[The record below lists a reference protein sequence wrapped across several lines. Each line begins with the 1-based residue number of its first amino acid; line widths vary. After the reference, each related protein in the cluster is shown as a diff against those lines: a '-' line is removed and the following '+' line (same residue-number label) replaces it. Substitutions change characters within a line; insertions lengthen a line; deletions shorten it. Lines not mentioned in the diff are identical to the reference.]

1 MDFKKI
7 GWIFFFA
14 FLGLNIFL
22 FSIYKEADDQEDVV
36 YRTDQKVP
44 IEDRLDSE
52 DISYSGQ
59 FSEKHQKG
67 YYISGKPSDMNEV
80 LDEERDRQDDQDL
93 LKDQTSVD
101 DQTLTHSLTEENAIT
116 DTSQTSNV
124 LKQFLQE
131 EDQVLFGDEY
141 SYLEDVSSF
150 KGDYP
155 SIIAAQSYEGIP
167 IDDSSSRIEI
177 ELSEQDDKWVL
188 SNYTQTHISDL
199 IPLREAI
206 SLYSEEE
213 IINTLYVNNKIPSGS
228 EIKWRH
234 LAYTL
239 NLKVRG
245 QNVYVPAWFVAIEDE
260 DGQTQIEKV
269 NALTNRIITNTTV
282 QTVENS

>member
-1 MDFKKI
+1 MGFKKI

-22 FSIYKEADDQEDVV
+22 FSIYKGTDNQEDVV

-44 IEDRLDSE
+44 IEERLDSE
-52 DISYSGQ
+52 DIKYKGS
-59 FSEKHQKG
+59 FSQKQQKG
-67 YYISGKPSDMNEV
+67 YYLSGEPTDMDEA
-80 LDEERDRQDDQDL
+80 LDDERERLDNSEL
-93 LKDQTSVD
+93 LSEQTSID
-101 DQTLTHSLTEENAIT
+101 GQTLTHSIEEENAIT
-116 DTSQTSNV
+116 EASQTSDV
-124 LKQFLQE
+124 VEEFLEQ
-131 EDQVLFGDEY
+131 EDQVLFGEEY
-141 SYLEDVSSF
+141 QYLSDVSSF
-150 KGDYP
+150 SGEYP
-155 SIIAAQSYEGIP
+155 TLIAAQSYDGIP

-177 ELSEQDDKWVL
+177 ELSDQDDKWTFN
-188 SNYTQTHISDL
+188 NYTQTHISDL

-213 IINTLYVNNKIPSGS
+213 MINTLYVNNKIPNDS

-239 NLKVRG
+239 TLKVRG

-260 DGQTQIEKV
+260 DGQVQVEKV
-269 NALTNRIITNTTV
+269 NALANRIITNSTV

>member
-124 LKQFLQE
+124 LKQF
-131 EDQVLFGDEY
+131 
-141 SYLEDVSSF
+141 
-150 KGDYP
+150 
-155 SIIAAQSYEGIP
+155 
-167 IDDSSSRIEI
+167 
-177 ELSEQDDKWVL
+177 
-188 SNYTQTHISDL
+188 
-199 IPLREAI
+199 
-206 SLYSEEE
+206 
-213 IINTLYVNNKIPSGS
+213 
-228 EIKWRH
+228 
-234 LAYTL
+234 
-239 NLKVRG
+239 
-245 QNVYVPAWFVAIEDE
+245 
-260 DGQTQIEKV
+260 
-269 NALTNRIITNTTV
+269 
-282 QTVENS
+282 